1 MQCPADG
8 HLEDFESLTNGTF
21 VEQMLTEI
29 ENALP
34 EDLGLHFLKQK
45 WWFFYNMF
53 LIVLAAL
60 DVVLVW
66 FE

>member
-34 EDLGLHFLKQK
+34 EDLGPHFLKQK

>member
-1 MQCPADG
+1 M
-8 HLEDFESLTNGTF
+8 
-21 VEQMLTEI
+21 EQMLTEI

-34 EDLGLHFLKQK
+34 EDLGPHFLKQK
-45 WWFFYNMF
+45 WWFSYHPF

>member
-1 MQCPADG
+1 M
-8 HLEDFESLTNGTF
+8 
-21 VEQMLTEI
+21 EQMLTEI

-34 EDLGLHFLKQK
+34 EDLGPHFLKQK
-45 WWFFYNMF
+45 WWFFYHPF

>member
-1 MQCPADG
+1 MQCSDDG
-8 HLEDFESLTNGTF
+8 YIENLESLTNGTF

-29 ENALP
+29 EKALP
-34 EDLGLHFLKQK
+34 EDLGSNFLKQK
-45 WWFFYNMF
+45 WWFFYHPF

-60 DVVLVW
+60 DVALVW